1 MALITG
7 FGGTLT
13 FSGQSTVAVRSFT
26 MNIEKASLDVTT
38 LSDFREKRLPG
49 RVRRSGTLTLYRQ
62 DGTIDD
68 TLRAH
73 LLPADVAGT
82 VAATLT
88 LYRQDGTIDNTLRA
102 HLLPADVAGTVA
114 ATLTL
119 KYVDQGAQSYD
130 EFGAGTAAFNI
141 HITSAS
147 FTDDGTGPAMWELSW
162 EEQ

>member
-62 DGTIDD
+62 DGTID
-68 TLRAH
+68 
-73 LLPADVAGT
+73 
-82 VAATLT
+82 
-88 LYRQDGTIDNTLRA
+88 NTLRA

-130 EFGAGTAAFNI
+130 EFGAGNAAFNI

-147 FTDDGTGPAMWELSW
+147 FTDDGSGPAMWELSW

>member
-62 DGTIDD
+62 DGTID
-68 TLRAH
+68 
-73 LLPADVAGT
+73 
-82 VAATLT
+82 
-88 LYRQDGTIDNTLRA
+88 NTLRA
-102 HLLPADVAGTVA
+102 HVIPADLA
-114 ATLTL
+114 AATLPNCTLTL
-119 KYVDQGAQSYD
+119 KYVDQGSQSYD
-130 EFGAGTAAFNI
+130 EFGAGTNAFNI